1 MPSLKDLRNR
11 IKSVQST
18 RKITSA
24 MKMVAAAKLR
34 RAQEQAEAARL
45 HAESAE
51 FYQLARATREHK
63 VAAPMPPPKDAPLG
77 AVADKG
83 LAADKRK
90 RPAAGL
96 PAFKVH
102 KKEATAA
109 TVPLAAAAGRASAA
123 PVVEQPAASGGLPG
137 MDAYGDDDSD

>member
-1 MPSLKDLRNR
+1 MHTPCL
-11 IKSVQST
+11 
-18 RKITSA
+18 SA
-24 MKMVAAAKLR
+24 CLPQMDHWRLDEDESGWEDDR
-34 RAQEQAEAARL
+34 QEKQRMQQAEAARL

-63 VAAPMPPPKDAPLG
+63 VTAPMPPPKVAPLG
-77 AVADKG
+77 AAADKG
-83 LAADKRK
+83 PAADKRK

-109 TVPLAAAAGRASAA
+109 TVPLAAAAGRAPPA

>member
-1 MPSLKDLRNR
+1 MHTPCLSQMDHWRLDEDESGWEDDR
-11 IKSVQST
+11 
-18 RKITSA
+18 
-24 MKMVAAAKLR
+24 
-34 RAQEQAEAARL
+34 QEKQRMQQAEAARL

-63 VAAPMPPPKDAPLG
+63 VTAPMPPPKAAPLG
-77 AVADKG
+77 AVADKLG
-83 LAADKRK
+83 ADKRK

-109 TVPLAAAAGRASAA
+109 TVPLAAAAGRAPAA
-123 PVVEQPAASGGLPG
+123 PVDEHPAAGGGLPG
-137 MDAYGDDDSD
+137 MGAYGDSGDDSD

>member
-1 MPSLKDLRNR
+1 MRL
-11 IKSVQST
+11 SVCLPQMDHWRLDEDESGWEDD
-18 RKITSA
+18 R
-24 MKMVAAAKLR
+24 
-34 RAQEQAEAARL
+34 QEKQRMQQAEAARL